1 MLNRREFL
9 KSAGILTAGSSLVGL
24 AGCASTGSGAGGHV
38 VVVGGGYG
46 GATVSKYLRMWSNGS
61 VNVTLIER
69 NTDFISC
76 PISNLVI
83 GGVKE
88 MKDITV
94 SYDNLKS
101 KWGVRVLTDEVV
113 GLDPAKRTV
122 TTAKN
127 GAITYDR
134 VVLSPGID
142 FMFGAIE
149 GLAGNEALIPHAWK
163 AGPQTALLR
172 QQLQDM
178 KDGGVFAIQ
187 IPKAPYRCPPGPYER
202 ACVVANYLRQ
212 AKPKSKVLV
221 LDANGEIQ
229 SKKPLFT
236 KAFESYKGMIEYRP
250 NSEIR
255 SVDAKSRTAELE
267 FDKVQADVLNI
278 IPPMRAGD
286 IATRSG
292 LPLVNDRWVDIDWL
306 TYEAKGVPGVHV
318 IGDALFPAP
327 TMPKSGH
334 MANQHGSQPA
344 RQGGCRSHHQSA
356 RWRTAQPEP
365 GGHEHLLQLRGRKE
379 RHPRRLGASVRRRKE
394 ATHARCRR
402 GWRIGGRQ
410 RDRRQVR
417 TCLGTE
423 HLGRHAGVS
432 TERIA
437 RIMRAT
443 DAKRAVRPSF
453 SGYEMRRVSSGS

>member
-38 VVVGGGYG
+38 VVVGGGDG

-127 GAITYDR
+127 GVITYDR

-202 ACVVANYLRQ
+202 ACVVANYLRG

-334 MANQHGSQPA
+334 MANQHGKVVA
-344 RQGGCRSHHQSA
+344 AAIINLLAG
-356 RWRTAQPEP
+356 EP
-365 GGHEHLLQLRGRKE
+365 PNPNPVVMNTCYSFVDAKNVIHV
-379 RHPRRLGASVRRRKE
+379 ASVHQYDAEKKQPMPV
-394 ATHARCRR
+394 AGA
-402 GWRIGGRQ
+402 G
-410 RDRRQVR
+410 
-417 TCLGTE
+417 
-423 HLGRHAGVS
+423 GVS
-432 TERIA
+432 VAANEIEGKYA
-437 RIMRAT
+437 LAWAQNIWADMLA
-443 DAKRAVRPSF
+443 
-453 SGYEMRRVSSGS
+453 